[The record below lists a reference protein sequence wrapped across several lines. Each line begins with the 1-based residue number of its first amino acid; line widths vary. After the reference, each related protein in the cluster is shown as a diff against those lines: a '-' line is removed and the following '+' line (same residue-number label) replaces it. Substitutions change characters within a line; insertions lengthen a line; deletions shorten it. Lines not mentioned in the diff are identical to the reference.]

1 MCSAAMNKPL
11 RRSAFTLIEL
21 LIVMAIIG
29 ILISIALPAVM
40 KAREA
45 SNRVVCM
52 NNLRQMG
59 LACMAHHNQFG
70 YLPTAGTKDYAA
82 PLYLTN
88 GNATSIIPVSGYKQD
103 AGWAFQILPFI
114 DQENIWTGSG
124 TANQR
129 MTAVLKFPLK
139 IYVCPSRRSITTFSY
154 TNAAFPS
161 QTQYAGVINT
171 AFTVTPL
178 DYAGC
183 NGSVTPANATAA
195 NPIDHGAIR
204 SQHGYFLPTPA
215 QKPSGARN
223 TVRFTDI
230 TDGLAYTLLIG
241 EKAANPIRAPQTT
254 LEDDMGFAAA
264 FDTANF
270 NAIRFT
276 DPAVLPLRD
285 RDVTGATG
293 GAFGSNHPGT
303 FNALMADGSVQQ
315 ISYLIDVAPYSAIG
329 TIAAGDQVSDFD
341 LN

>member
-1 MCSAAMNKPL
+1 MCSAPTNKPL

-59 LACMAHHNQFG
+59 LACMAHHNQLG
-70 YLPTAGTKDYAA
+70 YLPTAGTQDYAA
-82 PLYLTN
+82 PLYLQN

-139 IYVCPSRRSITTFSY
+139 IYICPSRRSLSSFTY
-154 TNAAFPS
+154 TNAAFPA
-161 QTQYAGVINT
+161 QTQYAGLINT
-171 AFTVTPL
+171 TFTVTPM

-195 NPIDHGAIR
+195 NRIDRGAIR
-204 SQHGYFLPTPA
+204 SQHGYFLPTQSKTA
-215 QKPSGARN
+215 ARN

-230 TDGLAYTLLIG
+230 TDGLAYTILIA
-241 EKAANPIRAPQTT
+241 EKAANPILAPQTAN
-254 LEDDMGFAAA
+254 EDDMGYAAA
-264 FDTANF
+264 FDSANF
-270 NAIRFT
+270 NAVRFT
-276 DPAVLPLRD
+276 DPAILPLRD

-303 FNALMADGSVQQ
+303 LNALMADGSVQQ
-315 ISYLIDVAPYSAIG
+315 ISYLIDATVYSALG